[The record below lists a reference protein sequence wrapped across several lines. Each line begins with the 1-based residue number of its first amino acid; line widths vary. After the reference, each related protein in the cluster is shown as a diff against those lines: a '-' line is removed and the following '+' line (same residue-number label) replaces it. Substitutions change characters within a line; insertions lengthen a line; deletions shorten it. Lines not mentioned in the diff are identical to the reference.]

1 MQPLQRSRSLF
12 SARKFICDAQKRR
25 KILLMQRPPTPPI
38 LKTPLRPLTPQTSI
52 LTHVRRDVL
61 RFVVVQVLHGLG
73 RGEVLSGVVGGRI
86 LEIQVFL
93 QGELFFFV

>member
-1 MQPLQRSRSLF
+1 
-12 SARKFICDAQKRR
+12 
-25 KILLMQRPPTPPI
+25 MQRPPTPPI

-73 RGEVLSGVVGGRI
+73 RGEVLSGLVGGRI